1 MLKRIFLYLLLVVTF
16 PIASYYGLVRGAPAA
31 SVPLLCL
38 CSYAMLTTAWPP
50 MRRWR
55 LTRIART
62 VATIAACVTL
72 AAWIVSIT
80 ASVCVPYAPA
90 RALGLA
96 HGSLVLHSGVDFSGK
111 PLRFRA
117 QLTPITLRAQ
127 YSSVSGTWSGGRIA
141 TVYYY
146 AIWPGLVALIVPS
159 LILWLVVPRPPPPGF
174 CQSCGY
180 NLTGNVSG
188 RCPECGTKVKREDQ
202 AA

>member
-127 YSSVSGTWSGGRIA
+127 YSLPLRVWLTTWLAVTTKRRPAPRKAQGYGPN
-141 TVYYY
+141 TLL
-146 AIWPGLVALIVPS
+146 AIEFSAPPWRKAVGSQRRALP
-159 LILWLVVPRPPPPGF
+159 
-174 CQSCGY
+174 
-180 NLTGNVSG
+180 
-188 RCPECGTKVKREDQ
+188 
-202 AA
+202 